1 MCGPDES
8 RGMHERDDPTNKGV
22 VIGWSI
28 ADSSPET
35 YAVESAQATTDQVVD
50 MVTCERR
57 TQIATPTFRLAIIC

>member
-50 MVTCERR
+50 TVANR
-57 TQIATPTFRLAIIC
+57 

>member
-22 VIGWSI
+22 IGWWPTPVLKRTQSK
-28 ADSSPET
+28 AFRLS
-35 YAVESAQATTDQVVD
+35 TTDQVVD